1 MRKTK
6 TYMLSAAA
14 LGGLFLIGS
23 LMHSRDSQAKGATY
37 ATPVT
42 VTNSTA
48 NAAGVRD
55 EDSPGRN
62 AFQASLN
69 LSLSGVSGQ
78 GLSIPAGKRLVVDFV
93 TFAGSG
99 PSAGTQPYLE
109 IFTTQGAG
117 PSVGYQFRP
126 SQSPL
131 ALQQFD
137 LAQPVNIYGDNVFVS
152 LAFAGNAPP
161 FLSAGVSISGH
172 LIDMP

>member
-1 MRKTK
+1 MRKMK
-6 TYMLSAAA
+6 TYILSAAA

-42 VTNSTA
+42 VTNTTA

-62 AFQASLN
+62 AFQTSLN
-69 LSLSGVSGQ
+69 LSLSGISGT
-78 GLSIPAGKRLVVDFV
+78 GLSIPAGKRLVIDFV

-99 PSAGTQPYLE
+99 PSGGTQPYLE
-109 IFTTQGAG
+109 IFTTQGTG
-117 PSVGYQFRP
+117 PSVGYQLRP
-126 SQSPL
+126 SQSTL
-131 ALQQFD
+131 APQQFD
-137 LAQPVNIYGDNVFVS
+137 LAQPVSIYGDNVFVS
-152 LAFAGNAPP
+152 LAFAGNTPV